1 MSEEKVFYIS
11 LIICGLL
18 CAFTAWK
25 LIKLKPEKIQENE
38 KIARWGIPGA
48 ILGLIDLLW
57 CIPHAVPSLL
67 PESYNQPL
75 MILAVVLAIASWKYL
90 DYLFSRALG
99 GFMILLAH
107 YFLHE
112 AFTWRLDARPLFSL
126 LCYIF
131 GTAGIFFAGKPYLL
145 RDLVR
150 KASTDSKWKYGTAGF
165 LVIIAIYTL
174 IAGSTRLAGV

>member
-11 LIICGLL
+11 LIICGLV
-18 CAFTAWK
+18 CAFSAWK
-25 LIKLKPEKIQENE
+25 LITLKSEKLQENE
-38 KIARWGIPGA
+38 KIARWVIPGA

-57 CIPHAVPSLL
+57 CIPHTIPSIL
-67 PESYNQPL
+67 PESYTQL
-75 MILAVVLAIASWKYL
+75 LIVVAVILAILSWKYL

-107 YFLHE
+107 HFLHE

-150 KASTDSKWKYGTAGF
+150 KASNDSKWKYGTAGF
-165 LVIIAIYTL
+165 LIILAVYSL
-174 IAGSTRLAGV
+174 IAGTARLAGV